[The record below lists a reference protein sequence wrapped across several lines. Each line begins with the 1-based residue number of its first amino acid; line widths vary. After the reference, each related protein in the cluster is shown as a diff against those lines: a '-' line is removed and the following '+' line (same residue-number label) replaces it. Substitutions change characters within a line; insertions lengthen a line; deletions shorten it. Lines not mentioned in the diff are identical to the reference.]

1 MLAQEDSRVLGYD
14 YIGTEHLLL
23 GIMHEEHGV
32 GALVLADIDLDL
44 ETLSNKAIE
53 MIPPAG
59 KVPPGHIPFTNKCKR
74 VIENALREALQLG
87 HNYIGTE
94 HLLLGLIRE
103 ENPGADV
110 LEEASGLS
118 RKEVR
123 QAVIKRLSRYGDS
136 PKAGLPAKPDP
147 WGDYLR
153 RQIVIESE
161 RPRSRMESLRRAL
174 DAHSEP

>member
-59 KVPPGHIPFTNKCKR
+59 KVPPGH
-74 VIENALREALQLG
+74 
-87 HNYIGTE
+87 
-94 HLLLGLIRE
+94 
-103 ENPGADV
+103 
-110 LEEASGLS
+110 
-118 RKEVR
+118 
-123 QAVIKRLSRYGDS
+123 
-136 PKAGLPAKPDP
+136 P
-147 WGDYLR
+147 WGEDPDFDDPDGWED
-153 RQIVIESE
+153 Q
-161 RPRSRMESLRRAL
+161 P
-174 DAHSEP
+174 